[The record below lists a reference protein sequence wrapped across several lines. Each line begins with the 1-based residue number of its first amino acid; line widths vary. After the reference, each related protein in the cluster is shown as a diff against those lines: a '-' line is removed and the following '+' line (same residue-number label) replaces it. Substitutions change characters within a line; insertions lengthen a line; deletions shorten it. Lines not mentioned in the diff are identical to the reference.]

1 MSNTFHPEQ
10 LLPILQ
16 RLPATGR
23 YWLAF
28 SGGLD
33 SSVLLHAL
41 TQLGTALPAPLS
53 VLHVDHGL
61 SPHSAAWSARCR
73 EQCAARGL
81 LLHGVRVTVERRQG
95 GVEAAAR
102 AARYAVFAERLG
114 AGETLLTAHHQG
126 DQAETLLLQLLRGGG
141 VRGLAAMPPQRPF
154 AAGLLA
160 RPLLGFSREALQ
172 AYAEAE
178 GLEWVEDPS
187 NVDTALERNFLR
199 HELLPLLERRRGG
212 MRPLLA
218 RSAGHFAEAAGLLDE
233 LAAQDL
239 AAVTAQGP
247 GGAASLSLAALQGLS
262 VARQRNLLRYWLRT
276 LGLAPPDSRNLQ
288 RILDELLPAAVDA
301 MPLVSWPGTEVRR
314 YRDGLYAM
322 PPLPPLLEEWPPL
335 RWRGAA
341 VTLLPAGLGA
351 LQMTR
356 VAGRGI
362 REEWLAGEVTIGWR
376 SGGEVLALPGRSG
389 HHLLKKLY
397 QEAAIPPWARGCRPL
412 LYIDGQLAQ
421 VAGLW
426 SDNRFACGV
435 NEPGIVFEWL
445 SVRGTAMT
453 SETDIEIAGENNDN

>member
-10 LLPILQ
+10 LLPLLQ

-33 SSVLLHAL
+33 STVLLHAL

-61 SPHSAAWSARCR
+61 SPHSASWSARCR

-81 LLHGVRVTVERRQG
+81 SLHEVRVAVERRQG

-114 AGETLLTAHHQG
+114 AGETLLTAHHQD

-247 GGAASLSLAALQGLS
+247 GGAASLSLAALQTLS

-276 LGLAPPDSRNLQ
+276 LGLPPPDSRNLQ

-301 MPLVSWPGTEVRR
+301 EPLVSWPGAEVRR

-322 PPLPPLLEEWPPL
+322 PPLPPLPEEWPPL
-335 RWRGAA
+335 RWGGEA
-341 VTLLPAGLGA
+341 VTLLPAGLGV
-351 LQMTR
+351 LRMTR
-356 VAGRGI
+356 VAGHGV
-362 REEWLAGEVTIGWR
+362 REALLAGEVTIGWR
-376 SGGEVLALPGRSG
+376 CGGEVLSLPGRGG
-389 HHLLKKLY
+389 HHMLKKLY
-397 QEAAIPPWARGCRPL
+397 QEAAIPPWERGRRPL
-412 LYIDGQLAQ
+412 IYIDGQLAQ

-426 SDNRFACGV
+426 SDSRFSCEA
-435 NEPGIVFEWL
+435 NEPGISFEWL
-445 SVRGTAMT
+445 HGSGTCI
-453 SETDIEIAGENNDN
+453 ETGIEMPGENNDN